1 MDIKLKVLLGDFP
14 GGPVVKNLPA
24 NAGDMGLTPGPRRS
38 YMSYGN
44 ETHVPQ
50 LLKLHLEP
58 MLCSKRS
65 HHSEKPTHHNQ
76 SVGSPYS
83 PRLQKAGAQQQ
94 KLRAAK
100 NKNQPTNK
108 SSPQIL
114 LEHKIRAVR
123 ICLRMWRW

>member
-1 MDIKLKVLLGDFP
+1 M
-14 GGPVVKNLPA
+14 VKNLPA
-24 NAGDMGLTPGPRRS
+24 NAGDMGLTPGPRRPH
-38 YMSYGN
+38 MSYGN
-44 ETHVPQ
+44 EAHVPQ
-50 LLKLHLEP
+50 LPKLHLEP

-65 HHSEKPTHHNQ
+65 HHSEKLTHNNQ